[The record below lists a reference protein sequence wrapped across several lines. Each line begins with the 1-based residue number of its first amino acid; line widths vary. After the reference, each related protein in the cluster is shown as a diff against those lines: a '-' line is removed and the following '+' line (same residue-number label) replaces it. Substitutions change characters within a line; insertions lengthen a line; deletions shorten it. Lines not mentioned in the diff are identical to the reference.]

1 MAGTEAKSEN
11 FNVHP
16 QVRKLPTSLAT
27 TFGGTETGRYSLV
40 ESVSLT
46 RKIQTTPGYAP
57 FTSNARGRKGCFRQR
72 LRHGQ
77 RHQGVRELR
86 SFSCS
91 WKRLSWLE
99 TGVHTGAA
107 RMHDFIEDIECQA
120 EEHEMFLKG
129 NGEPWRVC
137 EPGR

>member
-11 FNVHP
+11 FNIHP
-16 QVRKLPTSLAT
+16 QVRKVPTSLAT
-27 TFGGTETGRYSLV
+27 TFRGTEAGRFSLV
-40 ESVSLT
+40 ESVSGT
-46 RKIQTTPGYAP
+46 RKIQTTPGYVQ
-57 FTSNARGRKGCFRQR
+57 FTSRGRKGCFRQR

-99 TGVHTGAA
+99 TGVHTGAT
-107 RMHDFIEDIECQA
+107 RKHDFIEDLECQA
-120 EEHEMFLKG
+120 EEHEMFPKG
-129 NGEPWRVC
+129 NGEPRRVC